1 MKRQF
6 KSEAA
11 HYATVESPEE
21 SLSFEWDSDTG
32 VPSQFRWLHG
42 GVIWYLHENSPGRI
56 TRENPNVN
64 YYDVDLH
71 VTTDGHEETPNAL
84 KGKITVDVPAGPER
98 ATFAAILEGTGS
110 AWFVAD
116 GILTNAV

>member
-6 KSEAA
+6 KTEAA
-11 HYATVESPEE
+11 YYATVTSPEE
-21 SLSFEWDSDTG
+21 TLRFEWDSETG
-32 VPSQFRWLHG
+32 APSQFEWLHG
-42 GVIWYLHENSPGRI
+42 GVTWHLDKDAPGRI

-71 VTTDGHEETPNAL
+71 VSDGQHEPPNAL
-84 KGKITVDVPAGPER
+84 KGKLTVDVMRPNG
-98 ATFAAILEGTGS
+98 ATFAAILEGTGT

-116 GILTNAV
+116 GTLTDVV